1 MELVFCAN
9 GFLFSLLKKLLL
21 WIFFVG
27 FDWGSGVWR
36 IIWNWVLK
44 DLLDRERIV
53 DCLDCFWINFFEN
66 DIMLRREF

>member
-1 MELVFCAN
+1 MEDYLE
-9 GFLFSLLKKLLL
+9 L
-21 WIFFVG
+21 
-27 FDWGSGVWR
+27 GV
-36 IIWNWVLK
+36 L